1 MKKLNFKVK
10 KAKMYKYINGI
21 KKLGW
26 YCRML
31 TNGKADYED
40 IIEMASSHT
49 TIHEG
54 ELRLAMDLCLEAASK
69 CLKKGQIVEL
79 GPLGKIYPSATG
91 KWSEDP
97 DELSL
102 SDLKSKINYRASD
115 DIMDAVGNAKFTWAG
130 ANDSDDEDDE
140 TPVDPDDQ
148 EPVDTSTGTIDTSTN
163 TEPDGDDGL
172 GG

>member
-1 MKKLNFKVK
+1 MKKLTFKIKKSPLVK
-10 KAKMYKYINGI
+10 IINGI
-21 KKLGW
+21 KKTGW
-26 YCRML
+26 YCRLM
-31 TNGKADYED
+31 TNGTADYED

-91 KWSEDP
+91 KWAENP
-97 DELSL
+97 DDLKL
-102 SDLKSKINYRASD
+102 SDLKSKVNYRPSD
-115 DIMDAVGNAKFTWAG
+115 DIMDAVSNAKFVWSNGT
-130 ANDSDDEDDE
+130 SDEDEDE

-148 EPVDTSTGTIDTSTN
+148 EPVDTSTSTQDTSTN
-163 TEPDGDDGL
+163 TEPEGDDGL